1 MASDFMPQGVEN
13 RYYSSTLSGQ
23 SAARGLTQEQL
34 DWLDANGVEINQ
46 PGEDTGLD
54 FEDYLQLMVQQL
66 QNQTM
71 DNATDTSDMLNQ
83 LVQMSVVEMMTK
95 VQTSI
100 DSLVE
105 ANTLT
110 YAASLVGK
118 TVTIGVYND
127 QGNLQELV
135 GEVTGTGT
143 YQGSPVIFVGGEMYA
158 LSDIMA
164 VGTLPAVP
172 ETPSEGEGGSSGS
185 ETETPSTEQS

>member
-71 DNATDTSDMLNQ
+71 DNAMDTSDMLNQ

-118 TVTIGVYND
+118 TVTIGVYDD

-164 VGTLPAVP
+164 VGTLPAAP

>member
-83 LVQMSVVEMMTK
+83 LVQMSVVEMMSK

-118 TVTIGVYND
+118 TVTIGVYDD

-164 VGTLPAVP
+164 VGTLPAAP